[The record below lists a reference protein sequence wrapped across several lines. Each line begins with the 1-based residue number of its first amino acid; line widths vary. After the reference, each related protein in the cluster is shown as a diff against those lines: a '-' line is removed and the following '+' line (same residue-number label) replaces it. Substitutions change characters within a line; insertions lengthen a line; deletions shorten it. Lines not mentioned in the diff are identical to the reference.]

1 MAFGWTSS
9 KAMILASFFLT
20 CYVSVSIEAYIA
32 AKPSGLNVPNIR
44 GTASSKTSMRMAI
57 DMSAPT
63 EEPMSVV
70 VQPVA
75 APSQIV
81 KQFSSS
87 RVSSINLLKN
97 CLGAGVFSLNARVS
111 AISGS
116 PMTIIPAA
124 ALVITMA
131 MWATYNF
138 YMVSAFHGLDVNMG
152 IAAGAYLMLSTTYC
166 YCMVNT
172 SQLVAM
178 YDLAGN
184 VISLKKNYCVSYDHS
199 FCL

>member
-1 MAFGWTSS
+1 MVFGWTSS
-9 KAMILASFFLT
+9 KAMILASLFLT

-32 AKPSGLNVPNIR
+32 AKPSGLNVQNIR
-44 GTASSKTSMRMAI
+44 STASSKTSMRMAI

-63 EEPMSVV
+63 EEPMSYV

-111 AISGS
+111 AISGN
-116 PMTIIPAA
+116 PATIIPAA
-124 ALVITMA
+124 ALVLTMA

-138 YMVSAFHGLDVNMG
+138 YMVSAFHSFDSHTGITVNEF
-152 IAAGAYLMLSTTYC
+152 LKPSTRC
-166 YCMVNT
+166 RN
-172 SQLVAM
+172 
-178 YDLAGN
+178 
-184 VISLKKNYCVSYDHS
+184 
-199 FCL
+199 